1 MQGWDSYFESQQDT
15 HYVYNIL
22 YINYIMCIF
31 YYSFIMV
38 YIIIYCIYIIDT
50 FLFGNHIFLLND
62 NNVIAE

>member
-1 MQGWDSYFESQQDT
+1 
-15 HYVYNIL
+15 
-22 YINYIMCIF
+22 MCIF